1 LDVFAP
7 TVIIPVTAAGSAPA
21 EFGVDAMDT
30 FMLYCGLV
38 MFASHASPTL
48 VTRFG
53 AAPVTSGRTAAA
65 LLAAVLVAAVQAGIE
80 HDIILPA
87 MISVLR
93 QDAAVFGDFS
103 REMVTLAPASWLDG
117 ELVVPAPGAGAAAAP
132 APAQEAG
139 AEGAGVGAAGV
150 EAGAEAAAVP
160 DA

>member
-1 LDVFAP
+1 MDVFAP
-7 TVIIPVTAAGSAPA
+7 TVIIPVTAAGTAPA

-103 REMVTLAPASWLDG
+103 REMMTLAPASWLDG
-117 ELVVPAPGAGAAAAP
+117 ELVVPAPGAGAV
-132 APAQEAG
+132 PAQEAG
-139 AEGAGVGAAGV
+139 AEGAGGGAAGA